1 MPKGSCSRQLRIR
14 LPIGPNPDGSGG
26 PAALWLALPP
36 AARSQAIATILWAI
50 AEKIDLAA
58 LVAIHSDLRDLSK
71 RLNVAMQTSGGRAH
85 DHFALA
91 EIIDRLDRL
100 FGRSRKGR

>member
-1 MPKGSCSRQLRIR
+1 MPKGSRSRQLRIR

-36 AARSQAIATILWAI
+36 AARSQAIATILWAV
-50 AEKIDLAA
+50 AEKVDLAE
-58 LVAIHSDLRDLSK
+58 LVTLRTELQVLTDLLNDAIQS
-71 RLNVAMQTSGGRAH
+71 SGGRAH

-91 EIIDRLDRL
+91 EIVTRLDRL
-100 FGRSRKGR
+100 FSHAR